1 MPKTVVEDL
10 KPRIE
15 KAAAAVAD
23 NRDAYRLSVKAL
35 KELVVQAVDEHVPQ
49 REIAKWAGY
58 RSTSRIT
65 QILAEPD
72 TE

>member
-1 MPKTVVEDL
+1 VPKPVVEDL
-10 KPRIE
+10 KPRIQA
-15 KAAAAVAD
+15 AAAAVAD
-23 NRDAYRLSVKAL
+23 DREAYRLSVKAL
-35 KELVVQAVDEHVPQ
+35 KGLVVQAVDEQVPQ

-72 TE
+72 DE